1 MKRNNEL
8 LALLL
13 APDVERERRQAN
25 ERFARR
31 PPQNLEAEL
40 AWQRE
45 VQLRAEADQVRQ
57 EIADQNTAHRLDD
70 VLLKAVFEK
79 AMQELGKKRL
89 ELLLGRRLH
98 HRKRKL
104 TLEEA
109 RLLRNLL
116 TEPQTPAQMMGKKRL
131 EGKGGLE

>member
-1 MKRNNEL
+1 MASSERL

-25 ERFARR
+25 ERFACH
-31 PPQNLEAEL
+31 PPQSLEEEL

-45 VQLRAEADQVRQ
+45 VQLRAEADRVRL
-57 EIADQNTAHRLDD
+57 ETADQKTAHRLDD
-70 VLLKAVFEK
+70 ELLKAAFGK
-79 AMQELGKKRL
+79 AMQVLGKKRL
-89 ELLLGRRLH
+89 ELLLGKRLH

-109 RLLRNLL
+109 RFLRSSLS
-116 TEPQTPAQMMGKKRL
+116 GVDS
-131 EGKGGLE
+131 EGETALY